1 MVFLPY
7 KFQTIVTM
15 EQNKEHNKNNTD
27 DQKVYRVIIVGG
39 GFAGLGAAIKLK
51 EAGIEDFIL
60 LEKAAEMGGVW
71 RENTYPGCACDV
83 PSALYSYSFA
93 QNPAWSRVFAE
104 QKEIK
109 QYLFDVADRYD
120 VMPHVRLN
128 CEALKAEWSDAEHC
142 WVIQTPQG
150 ELRSQFAILACG
162 PMHEPVLPKVKGID
176 GFKGEIFHS
185 SQWRHDLDLTGK
197 RVAVIGTGA
206 SAIQFVPQIQPIV
219 ENLTVFQRTA
229 QWILPKSDMPLVTPL
244 RALFKLLPVTQ
255 QLMRGSVYGIFETI
269 NGGIQSPSAM
279 KQFQKLAQWHLNHH
293 IKDRALRA
301 KLTPNFI
308 IGCKRILQSNNW
320 YPSLAQSNV
329 DVIASG
335 LVEIQ
340 GNTLIASNGERT
352 EADVI
357 ILGTG
362 FEIAE
367 PPIANRV
374 YNRFG
379 QRMSEVW
386 QGSPEGYMG
395 TMVADCPNGFLMF
408 GPNVAVS
415 SSAFIIIEAQLN
427 YIVDALKQAIELD
440 IQTIETDPL
449 VTQLFNEKVQA
460 ALQTTVWNQGGCQS
474 YFIDRNGRNS
484 TVWPWTTFKL
494 REQMH
499 HFNLEEY
506 RVDYQID
513 RQTENEIEAEDLDVG
528 HTEAEKAET

>member
-1 MVFLPY
+1 
-7 KFQTIVTM
+7 M
-15 EQNKEHNKNNTD
+15 EQQKKYSNT
-27 DQKVYRVIIVGG
+27 QNYHRVIIVGG

-83 PSALYSYSFA
+83 PSALYSYSFE
-93 QNPAWSRVFAE
+93 QNPSWSRVFA
-104 QKEIK
+104 QQAEIK
-109 QYLFDVADRYD
+109 QYLLDVVDKYK

-128 CEALKAEWSDAEHC
+128 HEALDAKWSDAEGC
-142 WVIQTPQG
+142 WIINTLHG

-162 PMHEPVLPKVKGID
+162 PMHEPVLPKVKGIEK
-176 GFKGEIFHS
+176 FKGEIFHS
-185 SQWRHDLDLTGK
+185 SQWRHDIDLTGK

-206 SAIQFVPQIQPIV
+206 SAIQFIPQIQPKV
-219 ENLTVFQRTA
+219 MQLTVFQRTA
-229 QWILPKSDMPLVTPL
+229 QWILPKSDMPLLAPV
-244 RALFKLLPVTQ
+244 RAMFKLLPLTQ

-269 NGGIQSPSAM
+269 NGGIQSPAAM
-279 KQFQKLAQWHLNHH
+279 KQFQKLARWHLNFQ
-293 IKDRALRA
+293 IKDSVLRE

-320 YPSLAQSNV
+320 YPALAQSNV

-335 LVEIQ
+335 LAEIK
-340 GNTLIASNGERT
+340 GNTLIAANGESCDV
-352 EADVI
+352 DVI

-367 PPIANRV
+367 PPIAQRV

-379 QRMSEVW
+379 QKMSDVW

-395 TMVADCPNGFLMF
+395 TMVENCPNGFLMF

-415 SSAFIIIEAQLN
+415 SSAFIIIEAQLK
-427 YIVDALKQAIELD
+427 YIIDALKQAIELG
-440 IQTIETDPL
+440 IQTIEPNPEI
-449 VTQLFNEKVQA
+449 TQKFNTKVQA
-460 ALQTTVWNQGGCQS
+460 ALQTTVWNKGGCQS

-494 REQMH
+494 REKMKY
-499 HFNLEEY
+499 FNLKEY
-506 RVDYQID
+506 LID
-513 RQTENEIEAEDLDVG
+513 EHVEAKSKD
-528 HTEAEKAET
+528 TA

>member
-1 MVFLPY
+1 M
-7 KFQTIVTM
+7 KAM
-15 EQNKEHNKNNTD
+15 EANNKTNND
-27 DQKVYRVIIVGG
+27 PNFYRVIVVGG
-39 GFAGLGAAIKLK
+39 GFAGVGATIKLK

-60 LEKAAEMGGVW
+60 LEKAHEMGGVW

-93 QNPAWSRVFAE
+93 PNPAWSRVFAE

-109 QYLFDVADRYD
+109 QYLFDVVEHYD

-128 CEALKAEWSDAEHC
+128 CEALKAQWCDVENC
-142 WVIQTPQG
+142 WIIQTAQG

-162 PMHEPVLPKVKGID
+162 PMHEPVLPKVKGIED
-176 GFKGEIFHS
+176 FKGEIFHS

-206 SAIQFVPQIQPIV
+206 SAVQFVPQIQPLV
-219 ENLTVFQRTA
+219 ENLTIFQRTA
-229 QWILPKSDMPLVTPL
+229 QWILPKSDMPLVKPL
-244 RALFKLLPVTQ
+244 RTLFKLLPITQ

-269 NGGIQSPSAM
+269 NGGIQSTAAM
-279 KQFQKLAQWHLNHH
+279 REFQKLAQWHLNHY
-293 IKDRALRA
+293 IKDKTLRA

-320 YPSLAQSNV
+320 YPSLAQPNV

-335 LVEIQ
+335 LAEVQ
-340 GNTLIASNGERT
+340 GNVLIASNGERA

-440 IQTIETDPL
+440 IQTIETDPF
-449 VTQLFNEKVQA
+449 VMQLFNEKVQA
-460 ALQTTVWNQGGCQS
+460 ALQKTVWNTGGCQS

-494 REQMH
+494 KEQMH
-499 HFNLEEY
+499 RFNLEEY
-506 RVDYQID
+506 RIDYH
-513 RQTENEIEAEDLDVG
+513 AEV
-528 HTEAEKAET
+528 EKADL

>member
-1 MVFLPY
+1 MMD
-7 KFQTIVTM
+7 Q
-15 EQNKEHNKNNTD
+15 HKNNSNG
-27 DQKVYRVIIVGG
+27 QNFYKIIIVGG

-60 LEKAAEMGGVW
+60 LEKASEMGGVW

-83 PSALYSYSFA
+83 PSALYSYSFE
-93 QNPAWSRVFAE
+93 QNPSWSRVFAP
-104 QKEIK
+104 QAEIK
-109 QYLFDVADRYD
+109 QYLLDVVDKYQ
-120 VMPHVRLN
+120 VMPYVKLN
-128 CEALKAEWSDAEHC
+128 HEALEAKWSDQQQC
-142 WVIQTPQG
+142 WIIQTNHG
-150 ELRSQFAILACG
+150 ELRSQFTILACG
-162 PMHEPVLPKVKGID
+162 PMHEPVLPNVNGIQD
-176 GFKGEIFHS
+176 FKGEIFHS

-206 SAIQFVPQIQPIV
+206 SALQFVPQIQPKV
-219 ENLTVFQRTA
+219 QQLTVFQRTA
-229 QWILPKSDMPLVTPL
+229 QWVLPKSDMPLLAPV
-244 RALFKLLPVTQ
+244 RAMFKLLPLTQ

-269 NGGIQSPSAM
+269 NGGIQSPAAM
-279 KQFQKLAQWHLNHH
+279 KQFQKLAKWHLNFQ
-293 IKDRALRA
+293 IKDPVLRE

-308 IGCKRILQSNNW
+308 IGCKRILQSNHW
-320 YPSLAQSNV
+320 YPALAQKNV

-335 LVEIQ
+335 LTEVK
-340 GNTLIASNGERT
+340 GNRLIAENGESC

-379 QRMSEVW
+379 QKMSDVW

-395 TMVADCPNGFLMF
+395 TMVENCPNGFLMF

-427 YIVDALKQAIELD
+427 YIMDALKQAIRLNL
-440 IQTIETDPL
+440 QTIEPNP
-449 VTQLFNEKVQA
+449 VISRQFNEKVQA
-460 ALQTTVWNQGGCQS
+460 ALQSTVWNKGGCQS

-494 REQMH
+494 REKMKQ
-499 HFNLEEY
+499 FNLSEY
-506 RVDYQID
+506 LIDYTPD
-513 RQTENEIEAEDLDVG
+513 TKNSHL
-528 HTEAEKAET
+528 